1 MQQEIHCC
9 DCFNEVNNI
18 NGDTGD
24 VMNDDAVSI
33 DERIND
39 LNNLHDIRCS
49 DQCVDLDT
57 PITTSEGVLILPNVH
72 V

>member
-1 MQQEIHCC
+1 
-9 DCFNEVNNI
+9 
-18 NGDTGD
+18 
-24 VMNDDAVSI
+24 MNDDAVSI